1 MNFFI
6 QFILSANKK
15 IVLKVSV
22 MDRVTKKDIFS
33 GAHLVFSEDRSPNFR
48 IGVYQYKTKKKQI

>member
-1 MNFFI
+1 
-6 QFILSANKK
+6 
-15 IVLKVSV
+15 

-48 IGVYQYKTKKKQI
+48 IGVYQYETKKKQI

>member
-1 MNFFI
+1 
-6 QFILSANKK
+6 
-15 IVLKVSV
+15 